1 MDMESVY
8 DSAEDYGDE
17 DCPMEVEAEIE
28 ALRGEFERVR
38 KETPVFTERSLS
50 GLGSQVV

>member
-1 MDMESVY
+1 MDMESAY

-17 DCPMEVEAEIE
+17 DCPMEVEA